1 MQGYQ
6 NHWRARDSPIPS
18 QITPTP
24 NPKLTQPP
32 RRTTSLAPPHHLL
45 STAGPPGRL
54 KVKAAKALADLP
66 NLFSDL
72 PGGTQVE
79 EPKSLF
85 VGGDH
90 RVMAWLIQGCVLNLR
105 MCNRAYS
112 ANLLS
117 LWEVASGTFILW
129 KLLKGEH
136 CPLPLFSWRLEVV
149 IGPNNGTATSHDNF
163 LRVNLVGDFVGYN
176 SIPSFEDFF
185 LVIPRQ
191 GGRKIWE
198 GTFLC
203 GCYLNE

>member
-1 MQGYQ
+1 
-6 NHWRARDSPIPS
+6 
-18 QITPTP
+18 
-24 NPKLTQPP
+24 
-32 RRTTSLAPPHHLL
+32 
-45 STAGPPGRL
+45 
-54 KVKAAKALADLP
+54 
-66 NLFSDL
+66 
-72 PGGTQVE
+72 
-79 EPKSLF
+79 
-85 VGGDH
+85 
-90 RVMAWLIQGCVLNLR
+90 

-136 CPLPLFSWRLEVV
+136 CPLPPFSWRLEVV
-149 IGPNNGTATSHDNF
+149 IGPNNGTAMSHDNF
-163 LRVNLVGDFVGYN
+163 LRVNLVGDFVAYN
-176 SIPSFEDFF
+176 IIPSFEDFF